1 MMLETAA
8 TINQVEIKN
17 RVVRSATHGSLG
29 DEGHVTDKLIKALVR
44 LAEGGVG
51 LVVTGAA
58 AVAPEGR
65 ISPTQLGIWDDAFL
79 PGLKRLTGAV
89 HSVDGARIAIQI
101 SHAGPHAR
109 VGEKQPLAP
118 SPVKTLALGQPP
130 RAVTED
136 EIERILDE
144 YVAGAERVRA
154 AGADA
159 VQFHMCH
166 GDLPTT
172 FLSPRTNHRQDQWGG
187 SLDNR
192 MRFSRQIIR
201 RAREAMGPDYAI
213 MVKMNASSFQRG
225 GWTIEDAEELAQ
237 ALAED
242 GIDSIEVSAG
252 TSETWMAM
260 AHGDVP
266 LDAIVQTIGGGMLQR
281 LLLRL
286 YFARSARRFRFRE
299 AYLLPYALRIKEAAP
314 QTAVIAVGGMRSRE
328 TMESALA
335 QGVDF
340 VALSRPLIR
349 EPYLVRKLLAGEQS
363 EATCVNCNRCVVLVG
378 AQGHPLRCYY
388 RRSE

>member
-1 MMLETAA
+1 MLETAA
-8 TINQVEIKN
+8 HINQIEIRN
-17 RVVRSATHGSLG
+17 RTVRSATHGSLG
-29 DEGHVTDKLIKALVR
+29 DEGYVTDKLIQALVR

-51 LVVTGAA
+51 LIVTGAA

-65 ISPTQLGIWDDAFL
+65 ISDTQLGLWDDSFL
-79 PGLKRLTGAV
+79 SGLKRLTDAV
-89 HSVDGARIAIQI
+89 HGVDGARIAIQI

-109 VGEKQPLAP
+109 VGEERPLAP

-130 RAVTED
+130 RALMEE
-136 EIERILDE
+136 EIERILGD
-144 YVAGAERVRA
+144 YVAAAERVRA

-172 FLSPRTNHRQDQWGG
+172 FLSPRTNRRQDRWGG
-187 SLDNR
+187 SLENR
-192 MRFSRQIIR
+192 MHFPREIVR
-201 RAREAMGPDYAI
+201 RTREAMGADYAI
-213 MVKMNASSFQRG
+213 MVKMNASTFRRG
-225 GWTIEDAEELAQ
+225 GWSIEDAEQLAQ

-242 GIDSIEVSAG
+242 GVDAIEVSAG

-266 LDAIVQTIGGGMLQR
+266 LDAIVETIGGGVLQR

-286 YFARSARRFRFRE
+286 YFARSAHRFKFRE
-299 AYLLPYALRIKEAAP
+299 AYLLPYALRVKEATP
-314 QTAVIAVGGMRSRE
+314 QTAVIAVGGMRTRE

-349 EPYLVRKLLAGEQS
+349 EPNLVNKLLTGKQP
-363 EATCVNCNRCVVLVG
+363 EAKCVNCNRCVVLVG

-388 RRSE
+388 RRS

>member
-1 MMLETAA
+1 MLETAA
-8 TINQVEIKN
+8 TINDVEVKN

-29 DEGHVTDKLIKALVR
+29 EEGYVTDRLIKALVR

-51 LVVTGAA
+51 LTVTGAA
-58 AVAPEGR
+58 AIAPEGR
-65 ISPTQLGIWDDAFL
+65 ISDTQLGIWDDSFL
-79 PGLKRLTGAV
+79 PGLKRLTEAIHEV
-89 HSVDGARIAIQI
+89 NGARVAIQI

-109 VGEKQPLAP
+109 VGDERPLAP

-130 RAVTED
+130 RALMED
-136 EIERILDE
+136 EIERILGD

-172 FLSPRTNHRQDQWGG
+172 FLSPRTNKRQDRWGG
-187 SLDNR
+187 SLENR
-192 MRFSRQIIR
+192 MRFPREIVR
-201 RAREAMGPDYAI
+201 RTREAVGPDYAI
-213 MVKMNASSFQRG
+213 MVKMNASCFQRG
-225 GWTIEDAEELAQ
+225 GWTIGDAEQLAQ

-242 GIDSIEVSAG
+242 GVDAIEVSAG

-266 LDAIVQTIGGGMLQR
+266 LDAIVETIGGGVLQR
-281 LLLRL
+281 LVLRL

-299 AYLLPYALRIKEAAP
+299 AYLLPYALRIKQAAP
-314 QTAVIAVGGMRSRE
+314 QTAVIAVGGMRTRE

-349 EPYLVRKLLAGEQS
+349 EPNLINKLLSGDQS
-363 EATCVNCNRCVVLVG
+363 EAKCVNCNRCVVLVG

-388 RRSE
+388 RRS